1 MTKLE
6 LTEEELQSKID
17 ETVSGLKAKNNELI
31 LELRK
36 IRKNGDITPEQ
47 FSELETE
54 RDKALADLAK
64 ANKELKAANT
74 TAEKA
79 QKALQSESAFTQR
92 LLIDNGLTAELT
104 KNNVTLPHMLKAAQA
119 MLRSNVQIEI
129 DGDNRV
135 AKFGDKALSEAIKEW
150 AASDEGKHFVSAT
163 VNGGGGGTGG
173 TGGTGDKSTMT
184 RTAFSALTP
193 DKKVELSKKGITL
206 TE

>member
-1 MTKLE
+1 
-6 LTEEELQSKID
+6 
-17 ETVSGLKAKNNELI
+17 
-31 LELRK
+31 
-36 IRKNGDITPEQ
+36 
-47 FSELETE
+47 
-54 RDKALADLAK
+54 
-64 ANKELKAANT
+64 
-74 TAEKA
+74 
-79 QKALQSESAFTQR
+79 
-92 LLIDNGLTAELT
+92 
-104 KNNVTLPHMLKAAQA
+104 MLKAAQA